1 MTAVAFAQPAAG
13 QHRPPVEGIAG
24 QITTMVTDDVKH
36 AAAHAPRS
44 LQRAPGPSELGT
56 PCTRRLAYK
65 AIGQDP
71 VNNDTDPWASIQGTS
86 VHAWMAATYDVKNR
100 AARRDRGDHVST
112 PTPADR
118 YLVEH
123 RIHLPYNISGSSD
136 LFDRET
142 GTVID
147 WKLTSLKN
155 IAGYRKNGPGAQYRA
170 QAHLY
175 GLGLVLAGE
184 HVEHVA
190 DVFLPRG
197 GRITDLHVWT
207 EPFDPAIAAEALARY
222 NTTTLA
228 LAALNPV
235 DSPERWAMF
244 PTAESHCVFCPYH
257 LPMSSDLGR
266 GCPGHKA
273 AASTATSTTQEK

>member
-1 MTAVAFAQPAAG
+1 MTVTAFAQPAAG
-13 QHRPPVEGIAG
+13 AHRPPIAGIAG
-24 QITTMVTDDVKH
+24 QITTMVTEDVKH

-65 AIGQDP
+65 AIGQDQ

-86 VHAWMAATYDVKNR
+86 VHAWMAETYEARNR
-100 AARRDRGDHVST
+100 ELGAE
-112 PTPADR
+112 R
-118 YLVEH
+118 YLVE
-123 RIHLPYNISGSSD
+123 RRVRLPYGISGSSD

-147 WKLTSLKN
+147 WKLTGLPRIKE
-155 IAGYRKNGPGAQYRA
+155 YRAKGPGRQYRA

-175 GLGLVLAGE
+175 GLGMLLAGE
-184 HVEHVA
+184 HVQHVA

-207 EPFDPAIAAEALARY
+207 EPFDPAVAAAALKRFETTRQALAS
-222 NTTTLA
+222 L
-228 LAALNPV
+228 
-235 DSPERWAMF
+235 DPELYPARWAMF
-244 PTAESHCVFCPYH
+244 PTADAYCTFCPFY
-257 LPMSSDLGR
+257 LPYSADLGK
-266 GCPGHKA
+266 GCPGH
-273 AASTATSTTQEK
+273 ATVPPAESAVDSMIKQPAK

>member
-13 QHRPPVEGIAG
+13 QHQPPVTGIAG
-24 QITTMVTDDVKH
+24 QITTSVIEDVKH

-44 LQRAPGPSELGT
+44 LQRAPGPSEIGT

-86 VHAWMAATYDVKNR
+86 VHAWMVETYQAKNR
-100 AARRDRGDHVST
+100 AARDQWLRNFS
-112 PTPADR
+112 PPAQRDR

-123 RIHLPYNISGSSD
+123 RIFLPYEISGSSD

-175 GLGLVLAGE
+175 GLGFVLAGE

-207 EPFDPAIAAEALARY
+207 EPFDPAVAAGALARY
-222 NTTTLA
+222 NTTALA
-228 LAALNPV
+228 LASLDPV
-235 DSPERWAMF
+235 SNPERWAMF

-266 GCPGHKA
+266 GCPGHRTA
-273 AASTATSTTQEK
+273 PSTATSA